1 MVLFHDIVTIPPVK
15 HNTWKLTPE
24 ELRIHSGNGRK
35 TINNNFL
42 KAPPTCLMDGKPCVC
57 EHSRLVTM
65 KLEFEFQTLPLFSDV
80 GPFGCL
86 SLAWRD
92 RV

>member
-1 MVLFHDIVTIPPVK
+1 
-15 HNTWKLTPE
+15 
-24 ELRIHSGNGRK
+24 
-35 TINNNFL
+35 
-42 KAPPTCLMDGKPCVC
+42 MDGKPCVC